1 MPPSARATI
10 ALTTAVLAALLAAPA
25 AAQQPPIPSPRPP
38 NPATTV
44 RSWPIAI
51 IARGALDRHLIN
63 RFYLRRYASDVNA
76 CYATHVRT
84 RADHDT
90 IHLHFALG
98 DRAPYVHHVVAVTN
112 TTGSAAFRT
121 CVLEKAT
128 AWHFPGG
135 PICGIAL
142 LDLTLRVERRDSS
155 PP

>member
-1 MPPSARATI
+1 MPPPTRAAIT
-10 ALTTAVLAALLAAPA
+10 LAASLLTALLTAPA
-25 AAQQPPIPSPRPP
+25 AAQQPPTPP
-38 NPATTV
+38 LPAAPVATTV

-51 IARGALDRHLIN
+51 TVNGALERRLIN
-63 RFYLRRYASDVNA
+63 RFYLRRYASDVIA
-76 CYATHVRT
+76 CYAAHVHT
-84 RADHDT
+84 EADHDT
-90 IHLHFALG
+90 IHLRFGLG
-98 DRAPYVHHVVAVTN
+98 DRPPYVHCVVAVTN

-121 CVLEKAT
+121 CVLEKAA